1 MKKLIPSVLSA
12 VIAFSSVTAVCASA
26 ESRISGQYGNTA
38 EVTVISIDAEM
49 QRYASDSATIPD
61 GYVPDSLVRA
71 AEVTLSKEAFEE
83 LTSNPGSYT
92 LKYIDSKPVACR
104 DKIVIGLNVVDAATL
119 DPTIALTL
127 PTGIEVLKRLDAVF
141 FAANTRNAILDE
153 INAAIDGEFDETTTA
168 ATTTVTTTATTTT
181 TSGNTTPDTTTS
193 SAETSTTSQATTTTS
208 SAETTT
214 TSQATTTTSNAE
226 TTTTSQATTTTSNA
240 ETTTTSQAT
249 TTTSTAE
256 TTTTS
261 QATTTTSSAATTT
274 TSQATTTTTSTAA
287 TTTTSQATTTTS
299 TAATTTTL
307 QVTTTA
313 SGTATTTQPETN
325 ELGDIDGN
333 GIVDAVDASSVLA
346 YYARISTNQDE
357 GYTESQKKAAD
368 VNKDGQVNAVDASN
382 ILAYYAY
389 ASTAE
394 GKVKTL
400 AEFLNGADS
409 DEQADAQNVTVPD
422 SDPTKPIELPVIPL
436 S

>member
-1 MKKLIPSVLSA
+1 MKKFIPSVISA
-12 VIAFSSVTAVCASA
+12 VIALNSVIAVCASA
-26 ESRISGQYGNTA
+26 ESRISGNNA
-38 EVTVISIDAEM
+38 EESLLSVPVISVDAEM
-49 QRYASDSATIPD
+49 QRYASDPAVIKD
-61 GYVPDSLVRA
+61 DYVPESLVHA

-104 DKIVIGLNVVDAATL
+104 DRIVIGLNVVDAATL

-127 PTGIEVLKRLDAVF
+127 PTGIEVMKRLDAVF
-141 FAANTRNAILDE
+141 FAANTRNAALDE
-153 INAAIDGEFDETTTA
+153 ITAAIDGVFDATTTS

-181 TSGNTTPDTTTS
+181 TSTPAPTTTS
-193 SAETSTTSQATTTTS
+193 TAA
-208 SAETTT
+208 TTT
-214 TSQATTTTSNAE
+214 TSQAD
-226 TTTTSQATTTTSNA
+226 
-240 ETTTTSQAT
+240 
-249 TTTSTAE
+249 TTTST
-256 TTTTS
+256 
-261 QATTTTSSAATTT
+261 AATTT

-287 TTTTSQATTTTS
+287 TTTTSQATTTTTS
-299 TAATTTTL
+299 TAATTTTS
-307 QVTTTA
+307 QATTTTTSTA
-313 SGTATTTQPETN
+313 ATTTTSQAATTTSATTTITQPETY
-325 ELGDIDGN
+325 ESGDVDGN

-422 SDPTKPIELPVIPL
+422 SDPNKPIELPVIPL

>member
-1 MKKLIPSVLSA
+1 MKKFIPSVISA
-12 VIAFSSVTAVCASA
+12 VIALNSVIAVCASA
-26 ESRISGQYGNTA
+26 ESRISGNNA
-38 EVTVISIDAEM
+38 EESLLSVPVISVDAEM
-49 QRYASDSATIPD
+49 QRYASDPAVIKD
-61 GYVPDSLVRA
+61 DYVPESLVHA

-104 DKIVIGLNVVDAATL
+104 DRIVIGLNVVDAATL

-127 PTGIEVLKRLDAVF
+127 PTGIEVMKRLDAVF
-141 FAANTRNAILDE
+141 FAANTRNAALDE
-153 INAAIDGEFDETTTA
+153 ITAAIDGVFDATTTS

-181 TSGNTTPDTTTS
+181 TSTPAPTTTS
-193 SAETSTTSQATTTTS
+193 TAA
-208 SAETTT
+208 TTT
-214 TSQATTTTSNAE
+214 TSQAD
-226 TTTTSQATTTTSNA
+226 
-240 ETTTTSQAT
+240 
-249 TTTSTAE
+249 TTTST
-256 TTTTS
+256 
-261 QATTTTSSAATTT
+261 AATTT

-287 TTTTSQATTTTS
+287 TTTTSQATTTTTS
-299 TAATTTTL
+299 TAATTTTS
-307 QVTTTA
+307 QAATTT
-313 SGTATTTQPETN
+313 SATTTITQPETY
-325 ELGDIDGN
+325 ESGDVDGN

-422 SDPTKPIELPVIPL
+422 SDPNKPIELPVIPL

>member
-12 VIAFSSVTAVCASA
+12 VIAFNSVTAVCASA
-26 ESRISGQYGNTA
+26 ENRISGQYGNTA
-38 EVTVISIDAEM
+38 EITVISIDAEM
-49 QRYASDSATIPD
+49 QRYASDSATIKD
-61 GYVPDSLVRA
+61 DYVPDSLVRA

-141 FAANTRNAILDE
+141 FAVNTRNAALDE
-153 INAAIDGEFDETTTA
+153 ITAAIDGVFDETTTA
-168 ATTTVTTTATTTT
+168 ATTPATTTATTTT

-208 SAETTT
+208 SA
-214 TSQATTTTSNAE
+214 
-226 TTTTSQATTTTSNA
+226 
-240 ETTTTSQAT
+240 
-249 TTTSTAE
+249 
-256 TTTTS
+256 
-261 QATTTTSSAATTT
+261 ATTT
-274 TSQATTTTTSTAA
+274 TSQVTA
-287 TTTTSQATTTTS
+287 
-299 TAATTTTL
+299 
-307 QVTTTA
+307 TA
-313 SGTATTTQPETN
+313 SGTTTTTQPETN

-333 GIVDAVDASSVLA
+333 GIIDAVDASSVLA
-346 YYARISTNQDE
+346 YYARISTNQEE

-368 VNKDGQVNAVDASN
+368 VNNDGQVNAVDASN
-382 ILAYYAY
+382 MLAYYAY

-394 GKVKTL
+394 GKVKSL
-400 AEFLNGADS
+400 AEFLNGTSS
-409 DEQADAQNVTVPD
+409 DEQADDQNITIPD
-422 SDPTKPIELPVIPL
+422 SDQTQPIELPVIPL

>member
-12 VIAFSSVTAVCASA
+12 VIAFNSVTAVCASA
-26 ESRISGQYGNTA
+26 ENRISGQYGNTA

-49 QRYASDSATIPD
+49 QRYASDSATIKD
-61 GYVPDSLVRA
+61 DYVPDSLVRA

-141 FAANTRNAILDE
+141 FAVNTRNAALDE
-153 INAAIDGEFDETTTA
+153 ITAAIDGVFDETTTA
-168 ATTTVTTTATTTT
+168 ATTPATTTATTTT

-214 TSQATTTTSNAE
+214 TSQATTTTSSAE
-226 TTTTSQATTTTSNA
+226 TS
-240 ETTTTSQAT
+240 
-249 TTTSTAE
+249 
-256 TTTTS
+256 TTS

-274 TSQATTTTTSTAA
+274 TSQATTTTSSAE

-299 TAATTTTL
+299 SAATTTTS
-307 QVTTTA
+307 QVTATA
-313 SGTATTTQPETN
+313 SGTTTTTQPETN

-333 GIVDAVDASSVLA
+333 GIIDAVDASSVLA
-346 YYARISTNQDE
+346 YYARISTNQEE

-368 VNKDGQVNAVDASN
+368 VNNDGQVNAVDASN
-382 ILAYYAY
+382 MLAYYAY

-394 GKVKTL
+394 GKVKSL
-400 AEFLNGADS
+400 AEFLNGTSS
-409 DEQADAQNVTVPD
+409 DEQADDQNITIPD
-422 SDPTKPIELPVIPL
+422 SDQTQPIELPVIPL